1 MKKIILASNNKHKVE
16 EFKQMLTDY
25 EILTMEEV
33 GYYDDIVEDGE
44 TFLDN
49 AIIKAKAV
57 TKFLN
62 EKGINAT
69 VVADDSGLCVNALG
83 GAPGVHSARYAGDH
97 NTEANRQKLLDEL
110 KDKQDRS
117 AYFVTVLVE
126 MQNDYSYNYY
136 EGKTFGHITKEVLG
150 NTGFAYDPL
159 FYSDEL
165 GKTFGQASPEQ
176 KNSVSHRAR
185 AIQKLKEKRC

>member
-16 EFKQMLTDY
+16 EFKQMLSDC
-25 EILTMEEV
+25 EILTMEEI
-33 GYYDDIVEDGE
+33 GYNDDIVEDGE

-49 AIIKAKAV
+49 ALIKAKAV

-62 EKGINAT
+62 EKGVEAI
-69 VVADDSGLCVNALG
+69 VVADDSGLCVNALL

-97 NTEANRQKLLDEL
+97 NVEANRQKLLDEL
-110 KDKQDRS
+110 KDKSDRS

-126 MQNDYSYNYY
+126 MNNDYSYNYY
-136 EGKTFGHITKEVLG
+136 EGKTFGHITKEIRG
-150 NTGFAYDPL
+150 YTGFAYDPL

-165 GKTFGQASPEQ
+165 GMTFGEATAEQ

-185 AIQKLKEKRC
+185 AIQKLKEKGC